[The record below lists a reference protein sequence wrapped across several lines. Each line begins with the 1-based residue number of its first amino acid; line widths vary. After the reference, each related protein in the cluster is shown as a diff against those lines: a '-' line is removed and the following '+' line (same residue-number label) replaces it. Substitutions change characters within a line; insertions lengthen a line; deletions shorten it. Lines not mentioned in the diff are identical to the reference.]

1 MVEPPFQPS
10 DPELADQILRALR
23 RVSRA
28 IDLHSRK
35 LASDHHL
42 TAPQLVCLRQVAVAG
57 PLPAGRIASG
67 VSLSNATVTGILTRL
82 ESQGLVRR
90 DKDEVD
96 RRRVLVS
103 LTEKGREL
111 VERAPFPLQERF
123 FRELEALPA
132 ANRSIIATVLEQVV
146 DMMAAESLDASPVMT
161 TGPVDA
167 DADELDELLASDAER

>member
-10 DPELADQILRALR
+10 DPALADQILRALR

-57 PLPAGRIASG
+57 PMPAGKVASE

-82 ESQGLVRR
+82 EGQELISRE
-90 DKDEVD
+90 KDAVD

-103 LTEKGREL
+103 LTAKGREL

-123 FRELEALPA
+123 LRELEALPA
-132 ANRSIIATVLEQVV
+132 ANRLIIATVLEQVV
-146 DMMAAESLDASPVMT
+146 DMMAAESIDASPVMT

-167 DADELDELLASDAER
+167 EPEELGELLTVDR